1 MEYDNLTREL
11 FESNPLYSHFIWS
24 LVSNPKPIMERTLI
38 LLQEFEKKKFIEYYR
53 ILHQQATIKEK
64 RKSLALNLDTNCEIV
79 LLCQKNDSYTN
90 LVYSK
95 DTFGTL
101 LTISQR
107 FNFSEFPFTDLL
119 PPFNIPDSLGV
130 PSFLFL
136 FSFQRATP
144 YFLYILERQSPILF
158 YFIF

>member
-1 MEYDNLTREL
+1 M
-11 FESNPLYSHFIWS
+11 
-24 LVSNPKPIMERTLI
+24 
-38 LLQEFEKKKFIEYYR
+38 
-53 ILHQQATIKEK
+53 
-64 RKSLALNLDTNCEIV
+64 

-136 FSFQRATP
+136 FSFQRATSC
-144 YFLYILERQSPILF
+144 FLYILERLESHFILKWDKF
-158 YFIF
+158 LFFGQKGERIGTCTSIELTFCFSSRHQMDHVHLLCTIKFWHFDAVLVK